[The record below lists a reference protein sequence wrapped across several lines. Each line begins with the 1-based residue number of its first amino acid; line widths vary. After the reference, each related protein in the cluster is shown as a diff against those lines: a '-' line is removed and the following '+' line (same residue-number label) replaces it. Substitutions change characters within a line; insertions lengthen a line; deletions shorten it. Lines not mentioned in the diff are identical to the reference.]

1 MECLHRF
8 CRDYIDKSMQR
19 VIGDEWLCNSYC
31 IYRHQMA
38 CCKDMQY
45 LLLNIKLSMYVLY
58 LCKDIRLAN
67 T

>member
-19 VIGDEWLCNSYC
+19 VIGDEWLCNSFC

-45 LLLNIKLSMYVLY
+45 IFLNIELSMYVLY
-58 LCKDIRLAN
+58 LCKDI
-67 T
+67 